1 MGKEGG
7 REVRRVRGRVGRKE
21 GRGWRRGKG
30 EGSGGREGRS
40 GGKEGEEKG

>member
-1 MGKEGG
+1 M
-7 REVRRVRGRVGRKE
+7 GRKE

-30 EGSGGREGRS
+30 ESSGGREGRS